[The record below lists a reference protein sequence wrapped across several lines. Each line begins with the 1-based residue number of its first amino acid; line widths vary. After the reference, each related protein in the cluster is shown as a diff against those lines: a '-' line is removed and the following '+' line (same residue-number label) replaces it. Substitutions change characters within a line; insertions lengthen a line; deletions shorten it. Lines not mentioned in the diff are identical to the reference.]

1 MLYNKQNNKVSNI
14 KKIVY
19 YKNTFRNNA
28 MRIGVNTRL
37 FLQNKLD
44 GIGWFGVE
52 TMKRITRNHPEHEFF
67 FFFDRKPDQEFIF
80 SSNVKPIVLI
90 PQARH
95 PILWYLFF
103 EHSITYALKKYKI
116 DLFLSPDGWI
126 SLQTKVPTLTV
137 IHDLNFEHYPNF
149 LAKSHQAYMKYY
161 FHKFAQHA
169 TRIAT
174 VSEFS
179 KNDIIDTYNISA
191 SKIDVVYNGSHI
203 NYHPYNDE
211 VKIATQQKYTD
222 GNPYF
227 IFIGTILMRKNL
239 ANLFRAFD
247 LFKTTDRKGI
257 KLVIVGSKKWW
268 KGEIEDTYNSMKHK
282 NDVIFMGRVSPEI
295 LGQMLSSAL
304 ALTYISFFEGFGI
317 PILESFYAETPVIT
331 SKTTSMPEV
340 AGDAALLVDPLSI
353 TEIVAAMNEIANNE
367 NLRKELVKK
376 GKIQRNNFSWD
387 LTAEKLWDS
396 MIKTIEQK

>member
-1 MLYNKQNNKVSNI
+1 MTSTTIQSIELIENATYHINAIKSN
-14 KKIVY
+14 
-19 YKNTFRNNA
+19 T

-67 FFFDRKPDQEFIF
+67 FFFDRKPDKEFIF
-80 SSNVKPIVLI
+80 SSNIKPVVLI

-95 PILWYLFF
+95 PLLWYLFF

-149 LAKSHQAYMKYY
+149 LAKSHQAYMRRY

-179 KNDIIDTYNISA
+179 KHDIKETYNISP
-191 SKIDVVYNGSHI
+191 SKIDVVYNGSHA
-203 NYHPYNDE
+203 NYHTYSEDI
-211 VKIATQQKYTD
+211 KIATREKYTD
-222 GNPYF
+222 GKPYF

-247 LFKTTDRKGI
+247 NFKTTDAKGI

-268 KGEIEDTYNSMKHK
+268 KGEIEDTYNAMKHK
-282 NDVIFMGRVSPEI
+282 NDVIFMGRISPEI

-304 ALTYISFFEGFGI
+304 ALTYVSFFEGFGI

-340 AGDAALLVDPLSI
+340 AGDAALLVDPFSI
-353 TEIVAAMNEIANNE
+353 NEIVAAMNRVAGDE
-367 NLRKELVKK
+367 NLRKELVEK

-387 LTAEKLWDS
+387 LTAKKLWS
-396 MIKTIEQK
+396 SILKTIEEN